1 MTVVDKESMPEQMLV
16 HEPVAIG
23 TLEGLLD
30 LARAASD
37 EPLPRVLE
45 SAGEAIEKSAGFR
58 VVYMNIYRPEYDDF
72 STTLVHGRPE
82 FSDPRLREP
91 PLPRDFILRLPGTP
105 VQRAPGIYFIAGT
118 PGMWDGCPN
127 FSPSR
132 APEADGPN
140 AWRNEDVLLMMLQD
154 VDGEPLGVLSV
165 DEPVSGMRPT
175 ESDLRLLRV
184 ICLYVEQA
192 LRTAK
197 RARQTEED
205 KRMLARLSEISPR
218 MSECRDRR
226 ELYRLVAATITAD
239 LGFERAAVYVRSSA
253 EQTRRV
259 HVVGW
264 ESGDLLPEKLPTPL
278 ITTLLAAEIDDGG
291 AWLVPARDLFGQ
303 WVGRRSLR
311 NGSGPLAWNDH
322 CLLVPWFDDKGRLA
336 GLVLAE
342 DPVDRLLPRQECRR
356 SVRLLVDLA
365 ASIEHTITQSAR
377 LNRLAS
383 LDTLTGLRNRRGL
396 HTLIGENRDCA
407 LMVCDLDDFKEIND
421 RYGHETG
428 DLVLAR
434 FAKILREHIREA
446 DIAVRLGGD
455 EFCVI
460 LTGTDREGAT
470 RVSER
475 IRTATP
481 VRMQGLV
488 PATVTVSVG
497 LAHRDNATPSPRS
510 LLTAADRALYGAK
523 RDGRNR
529 TMIAGWPV
537 AQ

>member
-1 MTVVDKESMPEQMLV
+1 VVGVNPMPEQTLV
-16 HEPVAIG
+16 PERGALG
-23 TLEGLLD
+23 ALEGLLN
-30 LARAASD
+30 LARAAGD
-37 EPLPRVLE
+37 EPLLSVLE

-58 VVYMNIYRPEYDDF
+58 VVSMNIYRPEYDDYA
-72 STTLVHGRPE
+72 TTHVHGRPE
-82 FSDPRLREP
+82 FSDPRLRQP
-91 PLPRDFILRLPGTP
+91 PLPRDFISRLPGAP

-118 PGMWDGCPN
+118 AGMWDGCPH
-127 FSPSR
+127 FSASR
-132 APEADGPN
+132 LSEADGPE

-165 DEPVSGMRPT
+165 DEPSSGMRP
-175 ESDLRLLRV
+175 SDSELRLLGV

-197 RARQTEED
+197 RARQTAED
-205 KRMLARLSEISPR
+205 KRMLARLSEVSPR
-218 MSECRDRR
+218 MSACRDRR
-226 ELYRLVAATITAD
+226 ELYRLMATTITSD
-239 LGFERAAVYVRSSA
+239 LGFDRAAVYARSGA
-253 EQTRRV
+253 EHVRRV
-259 HVVGW
+259 QVLGW
-264 ESGDLLPEKLPTPL
+264 ESRDLLPDTLPTPL
-278 ITTLLAAEIDDGG
+278 ITALLAAKLDAGG
-291 AWLVPARDLFGQ
+291 ACLVPARDLFGQ
-303 WVGRRSLR
+303 WVGRRSER

-322 CLLVPWFDDKGRLA
+322 CLIVPWFDDKDRLA
-336 GLVLAE
+336 GLVVAE
-342 DPVDRLLPRQECRR
+342 DPVDRLLPREECRR
-356 SVRLLVDLA
+356 SVRLLVDLS

-396 HTLIGENRDCA
+396 HELIDENRDCA
-407 LMVCDLDDFKEIND
+407 LMVCDLDDFKQIND

-460 LTGTDREGAT
+460 LSGADPEGAML
-470 RVSER
+470 VSER

-497 LAHRDNATPSPRS
+497 LAHRDDATPSPRA

-529 TMIAGWPV
+529 TVVAGRRV